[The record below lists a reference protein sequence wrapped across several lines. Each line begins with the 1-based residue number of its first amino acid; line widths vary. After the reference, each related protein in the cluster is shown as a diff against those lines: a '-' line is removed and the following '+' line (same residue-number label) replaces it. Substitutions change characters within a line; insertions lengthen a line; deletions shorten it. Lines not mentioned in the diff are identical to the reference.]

1 MNHLPV
7 FLLTVE
13 AIINRSNRSTLTD
26 PIHKGSDVSESIEV
40 VVRGGIL
47 CADFNEGCLIIDTGS
62 PVSLGP
68 DISVRVL
75 GSVVQLNSRF
85 GSYAWTEIQESLPF
99 DAVGLIGV
107 DAFSDAVLGFDV
119 ANNTLARLD
128 VPMDGDETAFV
139 MGSPAVSCQIGE
151 ERLSCVLD
159 TGAGLSYLRS
169 EATGVFGQAL
179 GKQHDFHPMLGEFEV
194 ETVTCSLVV
203 GDQSLTETF
212 GIATGELRQ
221 LMDTANID
229 AIFGTTFFQRSLI
242 EIDFQNEIVGMTFD

>member
-1 MNHLPV
+1 MP
-7 FLLTVE
+7 
-13 AIINRSNRSTLTD
+13 
-26 PIHKGSDVSESIEV
+26 ESIEV

-68 DISVRVL
+68 DIPVRVL
-75 GSVVQLNSRF
+75 GSVVQLNSSF
-85 GSYAWTEIQESLPF
+85 GSCAWTEIQKSLPF

-128 VPMDGDETAFV
+128 VAIDGDETKFV
-139 MGSPAVSCQIGE
+139 MGSPVVQCQIGE
-151 ERLSCVLD
+151 DQLSCVLD

-169 EATGVFGQAL
+169 DETAVFGQAL

-194 ETVTCSLVV
+194 ETVACTLVV

-212 GIATGELRQ
+212 GIATAELLE
-221 LMDTANID
+221 LMNTANID
-229 AIFGTTFFQRSLI
+229 AILGTTFFQQSLI
-242 EIDFQNEIVGMTFD
+242 EIDFQNKIVGMTLD

>member
-1 MNHLPV
+1 VP
-7 FLLTVE
+7 
-13 AIINRSNRSTLTD
+13 
-26 PIHKGSDVSESIEV
+26 ESIEV

-68 DISVRVL
+68 DIPVRVL

-85 GSYAWTEIQESLPF
+85 GSYTWTDIQESLPF
-99 DAVGLIGV
+99 AAVGLVGV

-128 VPMDGDETAFV
+128 VSIDGDETAFV
-139 MGSPAVSCQIGE
+139 MGSPTVQCQIGE
-151 ERLSCVLD
+151 ERLSCILD

-169 EATGVFGQAL
+169 DDEAVFGQAL
-179 GKQHDFHPMLGEFEV
+179 GKQHDFHPMLGAFEV
-194 ETVTCSLVV
+194 ETVACSVV
-203 GDQSLTETF
+203 LDDQSLTETF
-212 GIATGELRQ
+212 GIATGALRQ

-229 AIFGTTFFQRSLI
+229 AILGTAFFQQSLI
-242 EIDFQNEIVGMTFD
+242 EIDFQNEIVGITLD